1 MNRYPVAFGIPAT
14 VPRSSHSGFV
24 ALFSLFVLFWQF
36 FCTFWV
42 TFCLFVAPWGPK
54 GTPKGTPKA
63 SKRLS
68 RLGLGTKMAQ
78 GDKKT
83 SKTDLEDPPPGTK
96 LGPKIEQNLKKC
108 GARVCQRGFR
118 KGLQKK
124 SGFRWS
130 RVPSYVQKTHKK
142 TMLL

>member
-1 MNRYPVAFGIPAT
+1 MPLYIQLYTYIYPIAFGPPAT
-14 VPRSSHSGFV
+14 VPRSSDSGFV

-78 GDKKT
+78 GAKKT
-83 SKTDLEDPPPGTK
+83 SKTDLEDPPPQ
-96 LGPKIEQNLKKC
+96 GPSWDPKSNKIPKN
-108 GARVCQRGFR
+108 AV
-118 KGLQKK
+118 
-124 SGFRWS
+124 
-130 RVPSYVQKTHKK
+130 
-142 TMLL
+142 